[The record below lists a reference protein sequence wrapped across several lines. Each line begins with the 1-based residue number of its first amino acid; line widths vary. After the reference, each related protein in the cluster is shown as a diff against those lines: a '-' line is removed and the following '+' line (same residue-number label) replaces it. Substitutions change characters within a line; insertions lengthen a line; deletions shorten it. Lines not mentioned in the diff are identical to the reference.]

1 MCNSLAKAGRLH
13 RLFSQGHA
21 CRLPTPEA
29 VRNVVYAALDLCVQ
43 RFSCSS
49 HYSGLSCFDTNFA
62 TCVQEQQRKREA
74 PPPPPLVQA
83 SPDLSEDAAAAE
95 NTAAMAVAAGEVAA
109 ATAQVHAAVPGSEE
123 HKSAEVSRALLPP

>member
-1 MCNSLAKAGRLH
+1 M
-13 RLFSQGHA
+13 QI
-21 CRLPTPEA
+21 P
-29 VRNVVYAALDLCVQ
+29 D
-43 RFSCSS
+43 
-49 HYSGLSCFDTNFA
+49 
-62 TCVQEQQRKREA
+62 TCVQERQRKREA

-123 HKSAEVSRALLPP
+123 HKSAEVSCAPPLTDISSCCRPSLQAF